1 MACQYLGMAVRRAGD
16 FYGVRR
22 RLISGGYIMAWQRI
36 LLGVAII
43 AMSVT
48 MLVPL
53 PLWAAVFCIGVA
65 LLAALIVILRLLFSR
80 PRS

>member
-1 MACQYLGMAVRRAGD
+1 
-16 FYGVRR
+16 
-22 RLISGGYIMAWQRI
+22 MAWQRI

-65 LLAALIVILRLLFSR
+65 LLAALIVILRLLFNR